1 MEQPTFKG
9 SNVAGSE
16 WMDDVT
22 FIVWFKTRKGEIADS
37 EGKKLDVE
45 YNPYAE
51 VHLDEDNKVVLGEN
65 IFELDENGNISDYIG
80 TDYYDVAERKMTNED
95 GFDLDKPYDL
105 ENGEEIMRY
114 AVEDMKTT
122 M

>member
-9 SNVAGSE
+9 SKVAGSE
-16 WMDDVT
+16 WMDDIT
-22 FIVWFKTRKGEIADS
+22 FIVWFKPRKGEITDS
-37 EGKKLDVE
+37 DGKNVKVE

-51 VHLDEDNKVVLGEN
+51 VHLDEDNNVVLGEN
-65 IFELDENGNISDYIG
+65 IFELDENGNVNEYIG
-80 TDYYDVAERKMTNED
+80 TEYYDVAERKMTNED

-105 ENGEEIMRY
+105 ENGEEIIHY
-114 AVEDMKTT
+114 AVEDMKAN

>member
-22 FIVWFKTRKGEIADS
+22 FIVWFKPRKGEITDS
-37 EGKKLDVE
+37 EGKNVKVE

-65 IFELDENGNISDYIG
+65 IFELDENGNVNDYIG
-80 TDYYDVAERKMTNED
+80 TDYYDVAERKITNED

-114 AVEDMKTT
+114 AVEDMKEN

>member
-9 SNVAGSE
+9 SKIAGSE
-16 WMDDVT
+16 WMDAVT
-22 FIVWFKTRKGEIADS
+22 FIVWFKARKGEITDS
-37 EGKKLDVE
+37 EGKKLKVE

-51 VHLDEDNKVVLGEN
+51 VHLDEDNKVVLSEN
-65 IFELDENGNISDYIG
+65 IFELDENGYVSDYFS
-80 TDYYDVAERKMTNED
+80 TDYYNVAERKITNED
-95 GFDLDKPYDL
+95 GFVLDKPYDL

-114 AVEDMKTT
+114 AVEDMKAN